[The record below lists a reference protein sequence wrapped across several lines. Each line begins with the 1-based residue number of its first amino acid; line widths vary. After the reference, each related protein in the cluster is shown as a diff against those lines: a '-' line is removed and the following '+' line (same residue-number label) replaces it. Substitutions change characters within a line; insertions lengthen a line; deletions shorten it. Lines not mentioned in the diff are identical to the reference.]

1 MGKGIPAREPDAL
14 RDLISQMPQ
23 QLFEAY
29 RDDYEFHGLVRH
41 LAEEKVSYPQALEEM
56 VKYYLGVRKIAREKA
71 IKDAQMSV
79 ASPMV
84 VDKVAINRVT
94 LDALKL

>member
-29 RDDYEFHGLVRH
+29 RDDYEFHELVRH
-41 LAEEKVSYPQALEEM
+41 LAEDKLSYAQALEEM
-56 VKYYLGVRKIAREKA
+56 VKYYLGVRKIARDKA

-84 VDKVAINRVT
+84 VDKAAINRVT